1 MELDNVLL
9 GLIRL
14 HQGVTGYDLN
24 RIIRESTGYLM
35 SASLSHIYP
44 TLKRLHDRGLVSYV
58 DTPLKNRP
66 AKKTYTI
73 TPVGDDMLRAWLET
87 PVEAQLD
94 FKPFLLKMA
103 FSPLMRKAVLLGHIQ
118 REIACREKLLHER
131 EQSIQVEVDYL
142 DKQQFDLKRAETLWE
157 SIYQVQ
163 YETESLRLDWLKAW
177 YQKIEQGLTE

>member
-1 MELDNVLL
+1 VELENVLL

-44 TLKRLHDRGLVSYV
+44 TLKRLHDRGLVTYV

-66 AKKTYTI
+66 NKKTYHI
-73 TPVGDDMLRAWLET
+73 TPAGDEILHAWLET

-103 FSPLMRKAVLLGHIQ
+103 FSPLMRKDILLGHIQ
-118 REIACREKLLHER
+118 REITCRERLLHER
-131 EQSIQVEVDYL
+131 EQAIQVEVDYL
-142 DKQQFDLKRAETLWE
+142 DKEQFDLPRAEFLWG

-163 YETESLRLDWLKAW
+163 FQTESLRVAWLKEW
-177 YQKIEQGLTE
+177 VPKIEQGLID